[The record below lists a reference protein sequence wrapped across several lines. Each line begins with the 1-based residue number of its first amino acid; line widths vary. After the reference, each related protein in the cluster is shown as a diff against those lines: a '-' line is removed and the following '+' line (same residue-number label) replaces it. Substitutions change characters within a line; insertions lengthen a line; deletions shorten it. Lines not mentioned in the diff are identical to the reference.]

1 MLMGR
6 DEKMNIREP
15 KNMKAGEKGNLSAGG
30 RGRKGGREGHGCGRT
45 NLDSVTT
52 AMVHC
57 GDFLLSLVVI
67 QTSTTDQVTAH
78 HARAVLFWNTSSG
91 LPLLQDRLSSK
102 WKKQVQRICPS
113 CRLAVCPVLLLTVE
127 WMQPGR

>member
-6 DEKMNIREP
+6 DEKTNLREP

-78 HARAVLFWNTSSG
+78 HARAVFFGTLLVDSRCYKTDSLASG
-91 LPLLQDRLSSK
+91 RSK
-102 WKKQVQRICPS
+102 CYASVH
-113 CRLAVCPVLLLTVE
+113 LAVWLYALC
-127 WMQPGR
+127 RC